1 MKTMKTISLFLFF
14 SLMSLTVFSQGFEWN
29 EEINQK
35 VKTSIPEIDFSKTRS
50 YLPSN
55 SSLERYLPEYV
66 HSQGETAMCV
76 AYSLANCRTIIY
88 SKNKRIS
95 DKDKILANSFSPF
108 FLYYQSKKS
117 SDYQCDQGLDPIAAI
132 LYLRDKGIAKLI
144 DVEYPDYWPFTD
156 KQLCT
161 YYPPSYSGDMV
172 DAYKYRIDEPQVV
185 KSDAADNDKILGL
198 KDAISSGKPIFFG
211 MNPFPKSLWA
221 SFGKD
226 FWKPSISVDCIAKG
240 SNGYQCGVDVQYDAY
255 CSQHKY
261 LGSGGSLGHAMT
273 IIAYDDYKY
282 GGAFQ
287 ILNSYGKSWGNDGKI
302 WIRYTDVLDYSVMF
316 VSISRKYEESSFG
329 ALMSK
334 NIFSEEDS
342 TQQLASPEF
351 INLDLEPP
359 FSKVILE

>member
-1 MKTMKTISLFLFF
+1 MKPLYISFFLLLF
-14 SLMSLTVFSQGFEWN
+14 SSTVFSQGFEWN

-50 YLPSN
+50 YLPSS
-55 SSLERYLPEYV
+55 SSLERYLPEFV
-66 HSQGETAMCV
+66 HNQGATGMCV

-88 SKNKRIS
+88 AKNKRIS
-95 DKDKILANSFSPF
+95 DKAKILANSFSPF
-108 FLYYQSKKS
+108 FIYYQTKKS
-117 SDYQCDQGLDPIAAI
+117 ADYKCNQGLSPVDAI
-132 LYLRDKGIAKLI
+132 LYLRDNGVAQLK

-161 YYPPSYSGDMV
+161 YYPPSYSGDKSN
-172 DAYKYRIDEPQVV
+172 AYKYKIDEPQIV
-185 KSDAADNDKILGL
+185 KSEASNNTKISAL
-198 KDAISSGKPIFFG
+198 KDAISSGKPVFIG
-211 MNPFPKSLWA
+211 MDPFPKSLWA

-226 FWKPSISVDCIAKG
+226 FWKPSVSVPCIAKE
-240 SNGYQCGVDVQYDAY
+240 SNGYECGVNVQYDAY

-261 LGSGGSLGHAMT
+261 LGSGSSLGHAMT

-302 WIRYTDVLDYSVMF
+302 WIRYTDVLDYTVMF
-316 VSISRKYEESSFG
+316 VPISRKYEESSFG
-329 ALMSK
+329 APMSK
-334 NIFSEEDS
+334 NVFSEEDS
-342 TQQLASPEF
+342 IQQLASPDF

-359 FSKVILE
+359 FSEAILD